1 MIKRLSVYYAAANCE
16 ACGAGSHWGELIA
29 VLVPEI
35 IFTGYDSAKVIKHYK
50 HICPSCYLSAVKRS
64 KTPTCLTN
72 PDRLNEL
79 LERYK
84 EE

>member
-1 MIKRLSVYYAAANCE
+1 MKKKTDNIKTYYAPANCE
-16 ACGAGSHWGELIA
+16 ACDCKSNWGELIA
-29 VLVPEI
+29 VKLPHPWTTSIKRWGFVCPRC
-35 IFTGYDSAKVIKHYK
+35 YAK
-50 HICPSCYLSAVKRS
+50 AVKRS

>member
-1 MIKRLSVYYAAANCE
+1 MKTRLLRTTNTYYAADNCE

-50 HICPSCYLSAVKRS
+50 YVCPSCYREALKEVK
-64 KTPTCLTN
+64 K
-72 PDRLNEL
+72 
-79 LERYK
+79 
-84 EE
+84 

>member
-16 ACGAGSHWGELIA
+16 ACGAPSHYGELIA

-50 HICPSCYLSAVKRS
+50 FVCPSCYKEALNERL
-64 KTPTCLTN
+64 KTQYR
-72 PDRLNEL
+72 RLNNE
-79 LERYK
+79 
-84 EE
+84 

>member
-29 VLVPEI
+29 VRVDIVSPSTLTISKKYAFV
-35 IFTGYDSAKVIKHYK
+35 
-50 HICPSCYLSAVKRS
+50 CPSCYVRAVKRL